1 MSKDVDSVVGID
13 PSLTGT
19 AVCVLRRDGTYEMK
33 RLTSPP
39 ASGLVDRINR
49 FTKLIDGVYDALYM
63 LDDPVVFIEGYS
75 MGSKGRALTDICEY
89 GGLLRRTLLT
99 QLTIQ
104 ERAPPPVEVAPSALK
119 KFVTS
124 KGNADKMAV
133 ALAVAKRWGV
143 EFKTNDEFDAYGLA
157 RMAGC
162 AAGFWEPETEAQRDV
177 MKKLGV

>member
-19 AVCVLRRDGTYEMK
+19 AVCVLRRDGTHEMK
-33 RLTSPP
+33 RFTS
-39 ASGLVDRINR
+39 AAADGLAERFDRYAG
-49 FTKLIDGVYDALYM
+49 LLDDVYDLISELPIPALY
-63 LDDPVVFIEGYS
+63 LEGYS
-75 MGSKGRALTDICEY
+75 MGSKGRAITGICEY
-89 GGLLRRTLLT
+89 GAMLRHMLLIASKIEQRDT
-99 QLTIQ
+99 
-104 ERAPPPVEVAPSALK
+104 PVEVAPTALK
-119 KFVTS
+119 KFVTG

-133 ALAVAKRWGV
+133 ALAVANRWGV

-162 AAGFWEPETEAQRDV
+162 AAGFWQPETEAQRDV